1 DAYMTETMDER
12 DQLIADLLEEA
23 HGLRMKYE
31 EFSQYTESKV
41 AEFVIARK
49 ELTQE
54 RDSAV
59 HHLSLAQRDLQVLR
73 QRQDQ
78 LQAQMIQINSRIDK
92 LTKQRDRARERV
104 AALEASRAFRIAT
117 RLRKMFGN

>member
-1 DAYMTETMDER
+1 MSETTDER

-59 HHLSLAQRDLQVLR
+59 HHLSLAQQDLQVLR

-104 AALEASRAFRIAT
+104 AMLEASRAFRIAA
-117 RLRKMFGN
+117 RLRKLLGR